1 MKAGGG
7 YLPADMVCQFYV
19 RTCADRT
26 GTTAG
31 DYVRLRLIEKAI
43 DAGA

>member
-7 YLPADMVCQFYV
+7 YLPTDMVRQFRV

-26 GTTAG
+26 WTTTG
-31 DYVRLRLIEKAI
+31 DRVRPRLIEKAI